1 MYRIKVGGYKMGKFN
16 LGEATTLINENM
28 SDVELYVD
36 SASARVLQEDIERQ
50 LELIQGSLNSINTLM
65 NQAVAGGAVE
75 GSYADAFKGWAKKC
89 SSQAITAKEKE
100 DSFKIKYSTDVK
112 QYTMD
117 LLDSRIAELENQIAS
132 ITD

>member
-1 MYRIKVGGYKMGKFN
+1 MGKFN
-16 LGEATTLINENM
+16 LGEATTLIGDKM

-36 SASARVLQEDIERQ
+36 STSARVLQEDIERQ
-50 LELIQGSLNSINTLM
+50 LDIIHSSLNSINTLM
-65 NQAVAGGAVE
+65 NQVVAGCAVD

-89 SSQAITAKEKE
+89 SSQAITAKEKN
-100 DSFKIKYSTDVK
+100 DAFKYKYSNDVK

-132 ITD
+132 IDE

>member
-1 MYRIKVGGYKMGKFN
+1 MGKFN

-36 SASARVLQEDIERQ
+36 SASARVLQDDIEKQ
-50 LELIQGSLNSINTLM
+50 LNSIQSSLNAINTLM

-75 GSYADAFKGWAKKC
+75 GSYAEAFKGWAKKC
-89 SSQAITAKEKE
+89 SSQAVTAKEKE
-100 DSFKIKYSTDVK
+100 DAFKYKYSNDVK
-112 QYTMD
+112 QYTMN

-132 ITD
+132 ITE

>member
-1 MYRIKVGGYKMGKFN
+1 MGKFN

-36 SASARVLQEDIERQ
+36 STSARVLQDDIEKQ
-50 LELIQGSLNSINTLM
+50 LNSIQSSLNAINTLM

-75 GSYADAFKGWAKKC
+75 GSYAEAFKGWAKKC
-89 SSQAITAKEKE
+89 SSQAVTAKEKE
-100 DSFKIKYSTDVK
+100 DAFKYKYSNDVK
-112 QYTMD
+112 QYTMN

-132 ITD
+132 ITE